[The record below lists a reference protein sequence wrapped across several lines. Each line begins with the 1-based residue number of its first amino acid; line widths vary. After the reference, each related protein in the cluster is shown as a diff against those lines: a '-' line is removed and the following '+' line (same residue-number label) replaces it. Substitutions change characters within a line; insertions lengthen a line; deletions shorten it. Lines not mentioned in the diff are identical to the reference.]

1 MRCHEL
7 EPLIEAIADGTF
19 EPAPE
24 DRAHLS
30 SCATCAAR
38 LAQTQSIERWLTSRE
53 TPQPPASFTV
63 SVMARI
69 GQEKWQ
75 TERVVDIGFNLAIAA
90 GVLVI
95 LTGGAGLAWS
105 LGFFTIDIDVMA
117 LLDAATSQVEGRM
130 INQLQTVAIAAVVL
144 TMALVL
150 WWWAE
155 TGDGLRD

>member
-1 MRCHEL
+1 MRCHDL
-7 EPLIEAIADGTF
+7 EPLLEAIADGTF
-19 EPAPE
+19 EPAPD

-30 SCATCAAR
+30 SCAVCSAR
-38 LAQTQSIERWLTSRE
+38 LAQARTIEQWLTARD
-53 TPQPPASFTV
+53 TPQPPASFTA
-63 SVMARI
+63 SVMVRI
-69 GQEKWQ
+69 VQEQWK

-95 LTGGAGLAWS
+95 LTGAAGLAWS
-105 LGFFTIDIDVMA
+105 LGFFTITIDVVA
-117 LLDAATSQVEGRM
+117 LLEAANAQVEGRV

-155 TGDGLRD
+155 AATD

>member
-1 MRCHEL
+1 MRCDEL

-24 DRAHLS
+24 HRAHLS
-30 SCATCAAR
+30 SCARCSAALEHAR
-38 LAQTQSIERWLTSRE
+38 GIEQWLTTRE
-53 TPQPPASFTV
+53 TPQPPTSFTA

-69 GQEKWQ
+69 LQEKWQ

-95 LTGGAGLAWS
+95 LAGGGGLALS
-105 LGFFTIDIDVMA
+105 LGFFTIDIDVIA
-117 LLDAATSQVEGRM
+117 LLDAATSQVEGRV
-130 INQLQTVAIAAVVL
+130 INQLQSVAIAAGVL

-155 TGDGLRD
+155 TATD

>member
-1 MRCHEL
+1 VRCDEL

-19 EPAPE
+19 EPATE
-24 DRAHLS
+24 DLAHLS
-30 SCATCAAR
+30 SCTKCAPRLERAR
-38 LAQTQSIERWLTSRE
+38 NIEQWLTTRE
-53 TPQPPASFTV
+53 MPQPPASFTAL
-63 SVMARI
+63 VMARI

-95 LTGGAGLAWS
+95 LGGGAGLAWS
-105 LGFFTIDIDVMA
+105 LGFFTLDVDVVA
-117 LLDAATSQVEGRM
+117 LLNVATSQVEGRVM
-130 INQLQTVAIAAVVL
+130 NQLQTVGIAAVVL

-155 TGDGLRD
+155 AATD

>member
-1 MRCHEL
+1 MRCDEL
-7 EPLIEAIADGTF
+7 EPLMEAMADGTF

-30 SCATCAAR
+30 SCAACAAR
-38 LAQTQSIERWLTSRE
+38 LAQAQGIEQWLTSRDA
-53 TPQPPASFTV
+53 PQPPASFTA

-69 GQEKWQ
+69 GREKWK

-95 LTGGAGLAWS
+95 LAGGAGLAWS
-105 LGFFTIDIDVMA
+105 LGFFAIEIDVVA
-117 LLDAATSQVEGRM
+117 LLDAATAQVEGRV
-130 INQLQTVAIAAVVL
+130 INQLQTLAIAAVVL

-155 TGDGLRD
+155 AATD

>member
-19 EPAPE
+19 KPAPE

-30 SCATCAAR
+30 SCAACAAR
-38 LAQTQSIERWLTSRE
+38 LAQAQSIEQWLISRE
-53 TPQPPASFTV
+53 TPQPPVTFTAA
-63 SVMARI
+63 VMARI
-69 GQEKWQ
+69 GEEKWQ

-95 LTGGAGLAWS
+95 LAGGAGLAWS
-105 LGFFTIDIDVMA
+105 LGFFTIDIDVIA
-117 LLDAATSQVEGRM
+117 LLNAATSQVEGRV

-155 TGDGLRD
+155 AASDYTD